1 MRSFGYRSGFDR
13 RSNSTSLV
21 ALILAFLLALVLV
34 LEAAPALAYHNLQ
47 VGQATRNE
55 SPCCFEAQAGSTVFP
70 DVANTLNASIK
81 KGSQWYQGN
90 CTNCTVIS
98 SPWRA
103 YSFPVT
109 VYSNH
114 AYTNGAFH
122 NDTDSLSIWY
132 P

>member
-1 MRSFGYRSGFDR
+1 MRVSEHASELSSRA
-13 RSNSTSLV
+13 TSIPLV
-21 ALILAFLLALVLV
+21 AWILALFFVFVVL
-34 LEAAPALAYHNLQ
+34 LEAAPAFAYHNLQ

-81 KGSQWYQGN
+81 HGSQWYQGA

-109 VYSNH
+109 VHSNH